1 MKIETTEAIKSAVD
15 DAVQKITWEVKSR
28 AFRASNELRNAALTV
43 LRGQRSGRVYKK
55 PGTYGKRMTKQTKAL
70 LKDYG
75 HNLRGGQLY
84 RASAPG
90 EPPAVRSGN
99 LRQSWRPRTESE
111 NTGSGLTVRSA
122 ITTDVKYA
130 PWLND
135 GTRDGRIAP
144 RPFEEPIIERAKPRI
159 RRIFKEPYR

>member
-1 MKIETTEAIKSAVD
+1 MAMNIKPEIEKLVEQINH
-15 DAVQKITWEVKSR
+15 EVKSR
-28 AFRASNELRNAALTV
+28 GFRAANELRNAALTV
-43 LRGQRSGRVYKK
+43 LRRGARSGRVYKK

-99 LRQSWRPRTESE
+99 LRESWRPRTESE
-111 NTGSGLTVRSA
+111 NMGSGLTVRVA

-135 GTRDGRIAP
+135 GTEDGRIAP
-144 RPFEEPIIERAKPRI
+144 RPFEEPIIERAMPRI
-159 RRIFKEPYR
+159 KKIYKEPYLNK